1 MLFQNKDTDFTTKV
15 LQYQEI
21 FHEETLVFEYSLLK
35 NKLCSFEELQD
46 EAREILNDIIQKYSV
61 QKQHQMSE
69 VDFMAI
75 KSLCEDLREQNIFFK
90 YGLPDPHPTIGT
102 LIMPSST
109 KEFDKA
115 FMFIRNLPYKM
126 PVSI

>member
-1 MLFQNKDTDFTTKV
+1 
-15 LQYQEI
+15 
-21 FHEETLVFEYSLLK
+21 
-35 NKLCSFEELQD
+35 
-46 EAREILNDIIQKYSV
+46 
-61 QKQHQMSE
+61 MSE

-109 KEFDKA
+109 KEFEKA

-126 PVSI
+126 PVSIGSGGLHQIVALLLISYITLDHLPSHKLLQILFEK